1 MTKTAKKQVGISNE
15 LHQALKTA
23 ADERGI
29 GVSLL
34 AEKGIAEFI
43 DRLIPVDEI
52 VLTRPAKAEQVKP
65 TPTTPLGEDGKMKF
79 TPKS

>member
-1 MTKTAKKQVGISNE
+1 MTKTAKKQVNISNE

-52 VLTRPAKAEQVKP
+52 VLTRPAEAEQVKP
-65 TPTTPLGEDGKMKF
+65 TTTETPADDGKMKF
-79 TPKS
+79 IPKS